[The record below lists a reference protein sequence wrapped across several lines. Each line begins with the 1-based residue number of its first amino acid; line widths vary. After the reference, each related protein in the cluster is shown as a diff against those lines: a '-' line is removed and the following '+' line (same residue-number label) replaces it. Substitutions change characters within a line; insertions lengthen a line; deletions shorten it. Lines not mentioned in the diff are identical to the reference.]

1 MRYVYDKFKVE
12 IEDLL
17 RRYNNKYKNSYLDKS
32 ILETKEEVIE
42 IIKEMIKYQSEN
54 NLIKDLPIPPVD
66 VDIIYSSFN
75 PTMAAEFVDGDD
87 IDLKQLSI
95 EEKGGDGTVPT
106 WSSLLIALK
115 WIYEKKKKNLPQ
127 NIKLVEYCSRL
138 SKSDPKLAN
147 FKPISCQCLSKDNY
161 YTDSLSECS
170 HQDMLTDQNL
180 FNYILDETISN
191 EESEQIIKNK
201 IGAITEYSTK
211 KDYMEL
217 CNLKL
222 YNLIQGEEKIKCG
235 ESSEITKDQYDTG
248 YFCSKQGYSKMNGRE
263 CCSVH
268 IHGTDPNNK
277 DFDNYFCENIKN
289 DKKSK
294 EYYIDEIK
302 ERKRFFEKENVINVD
317 IECKSS
323 YLYLYKN
330 LLLLLSILI

>member
-1 MRYVYDKFKVE
+1 
-12 IEDLL
+12 
-17 RRYNNKYKNSYLDKS
+17 
-32 ILETKEEVIE
+32 
-42 IIKEMIKYQSEN
+42 MIKYQSEN
-54 NLIKDLPIPPVD
+54 NLIKDLPVPPVD

-75 PTMAAEFVDGDD
+75 PTVAAQFVDGDD
-87 IDLKQLSI
+87 VDLKQLYP

-127 NIKLVEYCSRL
+127 KINLVEYCSRL
-138 SKSDPKLAN
+138 ARSDPKLPN
-147 FKPISCQCLSKDNY
+147 FKPISCQCLSKNND

-180 FNYILDETISN
+180 FNYIIDETISN
-191 EESEQIIKNK
+191 IESEEIIKNK
-201 IGAITEYSTK
+201 INAIMTYSTK

-222 YNLIQGEEKIKCG
+222 YNLVRGEEKVKCG
-235 ESSEITKDQYDTG
+235 ENPQITKEQYDTG
-248 YFCSKQGYSKMNGRE
+248 KFCSNQGYSKMNGRE
-263 CCSVH
+263 CCSIH
-268 IHGTDPNNK
+268 IHGTDPSNK
-277 DFDNYFCENIKN
+277 EFDNYFCENIKN

-302 ERKRFFEKENVINVD
+302 ERKRFFEKEEVNNVE

-323 YLYLYKN
+323 YLHIYKK
-330 LLLLLSILI
+330 LLLLLNILI